1 MKEIS
6 CKQCYVNG
14 ARAAVASYDDNTH
27 RVLYFWGS
35 LGDGQGIADL
45 RAAGV
50 SLHSYTNSWV
60 IPSADLAGV
69 QSVVPG
75 AVIDWEGSK
84 EYEARRA
91 AAAGSRPGGGNKT
104 GKKSATGGGSSSGAA
119 SGAATVPAVAA
130 PDAFRVPELSA
141 CPVLSDLVGKMPP
154 VVESLNS
161 WAADYSAAML
171 AGSDAV
177 AAPACI
183 DQLGA
188 FVPGIADAFKAY
200 ETIINNAVNDH
211 REKLAA
217 AEAARVAAEQAAAAA
232 AAAAANGKNL
242 VVLPD
247 GSTVEVTGKPH
258 KELARVCQLIKLGLH
273 VYLVGPAGTGK
284 TYLCKQVAEALGR
297 PFFSDQKVSQ
307 DFQLLGFVD
316 ASGKYQETELYRAVT
331 SAGVHMLDEFDA
343 SDECAGVVFNSLLAN
358 GYMTFPGVGRV
369 EAAPGFACI
378 ACGNTIGRG
387 ADSEYTGRNCLD
399 AATLDRFVMVRVDYD
414 PEIELRL
421 AGGDQN
427 LVDFV
432 HAVRAAIKCTGVQLL
447 ASMRAIE
454 TAVKLDGLF
463 PETEILEMGLLK
475 GLEKDQ
481 IALLA
486 NECKGN
492 NKWFKALKALAA

>member
-1 MKEIS
+1 MKETKFTR
-6 CKQCYVNG
+6 CFVNG
-14 ARAAVASYDDNTH
+14 KKACVISWENGLSVLGCFGTWAKNMPGNCWAELVRMRDETKEIASTRGMQDAVK
-27 RVLYFWGS
+27 
-35 LGDGQGIADL
+35 
-45 RAAGV
+45 
-50 SLHSYTNSWV
+50 
-60 IPSADLAGV
+60 IPSADLAGI
-69 QSVVPG
+69 Q
-75 AVIDWEGSK
+75 AVIPDAVVDWAGSK
-84 EYEARRA
+84 EYETRA
-91 AAAGSRPGGGNKT
+91 AAAVGTR
-104 GKKSATGGGSSSGAA
+104 GGSSSGAA

-161 WAADYSAAML
+161 WAAEYAAAML
-171 AGSDAV
+171 AGTDAV

>member
-1 MKEIS
+1 MKETKFTR
-6 CKQCYVNG
+6 CFVNG
-14 ARAAVASYDDNTH
+14 KKACVISWENGLSVLGCFGTWAKNLPGNCWAELVRMRDETKEIASTRGMQDAVK
-27 RVLYFWGS
+27 
-35 LGDGQGIADL
+35 
-45 RAAGV
+45 
-50 SLHSYTNSWV
+50 
-60 IPSADLAGV
+60 IPSADLAGI
-69 QSVVPG
+69 Q
-75 AVIDWEGSK
+75 AVIPDAVVDWAGSK
-84 EYEARRA
+84 EYETRA
-91 AAAGSRPGGGNKT
+91 AAAVGTR
-104 GKKSATGGGSSSGAA
+104 GGSSSGAA
-119 SGAATVPAVAA
+119 SGAAAPAVAGS
-130 PDAFRVPELSA
+130 DTFYVPGLSA

-171 AGSDAV
+171 AGTDAV

-211 REKLAA
+211 REKMAA
-217 AEAARVAAEQAAAAA
+217 AEAARVAAEKAAAAA
-232 AAAAANGKNL
+232 AAAAANGKQL

-258 KELARVCQLIKLGLH
+258 KELARVCQLIKCGLH

-358 GYMTFPGVGRV
+358 SYMTFPGVGRV

-486 NECKGN
+486 NECNGN

>member
-1 MKEIS
+1 MKETKFTR
-6 CKQCYVNG
+6 CFVNG
-14 ARAAVASYDDNTH
+14 KKACVISWENGLSVLGCFGTWAKNLPGNCWAELVRMRDETKEIASTRGMQDAVK
-27 RVLYFWGS
+27 
-35 LGDGQGIADL
+35 
-45 RAAGV
+45 
-50 SLHSYTNSWV
+50 
-60 IPSADLAGV
+60 IPSADLAGI
-69 QSVVPG
+69 Q
-75 AVIDWEGSK
+75 AVIPDAVVDWAGSK
-84 EYEARRA
+84 EYETRA
-91 AAAGSRPGGGNKT
+91 AAAVGTR
-104 GKKSATGGGSSSGAA
+104 GGSSSGAA

-130 PDAFRVPELSA
+130 PDAFRVPELST

-154 VVESLNS
+154 VVESLNA
-161 WAADYSAAML
+161 WAAEYAAAML
-171 AGSDAV
+171 AGSDVV

-217 AEAARVAAEQAAAAA
+217 AEAARVAAEKAAAAA
-232 AAAAANGKNL
+232 AAAAANGKQL